1 MITAERLIASHSGDL
16 GKFEP
21 VILVVQQHRDTP
33 YVQIGEKNDL
43 TQVLRLEPSEARK
56 LAAELSRLADAVE

>member
-1 MITAERLIASHSGDL
+1 M
-16 GKFEP
+16 
-21 VILVVQQHRDTP
+21 VQQHRDTP

-56 LAAELSRLADAVE
+56 LAAELSRLAGAAER